1 MRGKLIDLCSALRFD
16 GTAISIPELLVAGDI
31 LSRYYPSPAANDKE
45 SIRLILMSCLIKD
58 EAAVPVFKVQFE
70 RWWARWFGADEQ
82 DVPLTSHIT
91 SLQEAI
97 LQGNHDNVERLFES
111 AAHHMR
117 ILVTNGN
124 GSGDMIGEGQGEG
137 RGEGG
142 EGGPLERW
150 STNRIVY
157 ERLRRLLEMEQ
168 FHQDLKNDQE
178 KGIWQRAHA
187 LRSLN
192 RAEAA
197 LRKASFSDPLSPRRH
212 VYRPRN
218 EDVTDIDISRASFTQ
233 IQKMKLLVPSIV
245 RKLSH
250 RKKYKQDGRRGILQF
265 RKTMRSSLSH
275 GGIPVE
281 LLFKRKTPKRERIA
295 LLCDLSGSV
304 EQFSSFA
311 LQLAHSFSSQF
322 AGVRCFGFISDID
335 EITRYVSS
343 YDFPKSMKG
352 LYANCSFVSG
362 TDNSNYG
369 HVFQQFVHKYLTD
382 IGRSTSVLI
391 LGDARTNGKD
401 PGLEA
406 FLTLRSG
413 VKEVHW
419 LNPESKESWNYG
431 DSVMTK
437 YIDLCDS
444 VHHIRTV
451 NDLASFIAD
460 LQTK

>member
-1 MRGKLIDLCSALRFD
+1 MRGKLIDLCSALRFE
-16 GTAISIPELLVAGDI
+16 GTAISIPELLEAGNI
-31 LSRYYPSPAANDKE
+31 LSKYYSSPTVTDKE

-58 EAAVPVFKVQFE
+58 EATVPVFKVQFE
-70 RWWARWFGADEQ
+70 RWWARWFGTDEQ
-82 DVPLTSHIT
+82 DIPLTRHIT

-97 LQGNHDNVERLFES
+97 LQGNQDTVERLLES
-111 AAHHMR
+111 AAHQMR
-117 ILVTNGN
+117 TMVTNGT
-124 GSGDMIGEGQGEG
+124 GSGDMPGQGEG
-137 RGEGG
+137 GG

-150 STNRIVY
+150 STNRVVY
-157 ERLRRLLEMEQ
+157 ERLRRLLELEQ
-168 FHQDLKNDQE
+168 FHQDVTQDQE
-178 KGIWQRAHA
+178 SGIWQRAHA

-197 LRKASFSDPLSPRRH
+197 LRRASFSDPLSKRRH

-218 EDVTDIDISRASFTQ
+218 EDVTNIDISRASFTQ

-369 HVFQQFVHKYLTD
+369 HVFEQFVQKYLKD

-391 LGDARTNGKD
+391 LGDARTNGRD
-401 PGLEA
+401 PGLDA
-406 FLTLRSG
+406 FRTLRSG

-419 LNPESKESWNYG
+419 LNPEARDSWNYG